1 MWHFGK
7 HLFAAVNI
15 QKSPTTKKA
24 VEEIIFVPYS
34 FRIWVEN
41 NTGNGSLFPGR
52 KCPSKIWYQI
62 NRIMFCNK
70 LSLEATDQNLF
81 HLARLA
87 SPCQLILQTSH
98 VILGTQ
104 NLSDQDAEIFVI
116 NLVSTQSQKRF

>member
-1 MWHFGK
+1 MRKLGFFKSNQNRILESPQIELYFFNSMQLLWHFGK

-15 QKSPTTKKA
+15 QKSPTTKA

-52 KCPSKIWYQI
+52 NCPSKIRYQI

-70 LSLEATDQNLF
+70 LSLEATD
-81 HLARLA
+81 
-87 SPCQLILQTSH
+87 
-98 VILGTQ
+98 
-104 NLSDQDAEIFVI
+104 
-116 NLVSTQSQKRF
+116 